1 MHAIVHIGA
10 PKAGSSAIQ
19 GTIHRDRAAIARQGI
34 YPFLPSTGPLDRA
47 LSARFRP
54 DQTRLKP
61 NMRMKFD
68 DAASMQDWSRRC
80 WEELEAAVRAERP
93 DYTLLSSEHFFNLPR
108 PGELLDALGALFS
121 KITLL
126 VYVRDPVAHYVSQT
140 DQQIRGGVRLRD
152 LGTPAGFAYYGAA
165 RLETYLAAVG
175 RENMVVRNFDRAN
188 LEGGDVI
195 ADLFAQIA
203 RITGRRVDWTA
214 PPRRANESL
223 CGAASAWVLGT
234 NETFERFGSGD
245 KAVIARRGELF
256 QRLRD
261 AEALAGLPKLQL
273 TDPELAALIRHNAR
287 EKIDWLNATFLEG
300 QIPLETAAAPA
311 HVPDDAEIRARLR
324 DWILGY
330 LTPGNLGLVM
340 REVVPLS
347 APEPAP
353 KKPGKAP
360 KRHRAA
366 AKGAR

>member
-61 NMRMKFD
+61 DMRMKFD
-68 DAASMQDWSRRC
+68 DAASMQAWSRRC
-80 WEELEAAVRAERP
+80 WEELEATLRAERP
-93 DYTLLSSEHFFNLPR
+93 DYALLSSEHFFNLLR

-121 KITLL
+121 KITLIL
-126 VYVRDPVAHYVSQT
+126 YVRDPVAHYVSQT

-152 LGTPAGFAYYGAA
+152 LGTPASFAYYPAA
-165 RLETYLAAVG
+165 RLEDYLAAVG
-175 RENMVVRNFDRAN
+175 RENMVVRNVDRAN

-195 ADLFAQIA
+195 ADLFEQVA

-214 PPRRANESL
+214 SPRRANESL

-245 KAVIARRGELF
+245 KEAIARRQELF
-256 QRLRD
+256 QRLR
-261 AEALAGLPKLQL
+261 ASEALTGLPKLKI
-273 TDPELAALIRHNAR
+273 TEPDLAALIRHNAR
-287 EKIDWLNATFLEG
+287 EKAEWLNATFLEG
-300 QIPLETAAAPA
+300 QVPLETADAPA
-311 HVPDDAEIRARLR
+311 KIPDEDALRVRMR

-330 LTPGNLGLVM
+330 LTPEHLELVM
-340 REVVPLS
+340 REVIPLTG
-347 APEPAP
+347 PRPVP
-353 KKPGKAP
+353 KKKLKKGRAP
-360 KRHRAA
+360 
-366 AKGAR
+366 AKSGR

>member
-223 CGAASAWVLGT
+223 CRAASAWLLSI
-234 NETFERFGSGD
+234 NETFEHHGSGD
-245 KAVIARRGELF
+245 RAAIQRRWELI
-256 QRLRD
+256 QRLSE

-311 HVPDDAEIRARLR
+311 RIPDEDALRARMR
-324 DWILGY
+324 AWFLGHLKPEIFGPVFREIVP
-330 LTPGNLGLVM
+330 LTPMQVTGRPA
-340 REVVPLS
+340 RETGPVTGH
-347 APEPAP
+347 A
-353 KKPGKAP
+353 G
-360 KRHRAA
+360 
-366 AKGAR
+366 